1 MANIR
6 VTALPRAT
14 GLADDDVL
22 HGVQDNDGRDKSV
35 HLDDL
40 ATYVNAQTDPVMD
53 VTGAAPITSTG
64 GNNPEIGI
72 TEATDVAA
80 GAMSAADKAKLDA
93 IDDNANNYV
102 LPTATDVVLG
112 GVMIGEN
119 IEINNGVISVD
130 LGEPLTYRGTANLT
144 QPAPANPA
152 SGDLWISNTTGGI
165 SATWTGLTP
174 NPGFTNA
181 GERVVFDG
189 TNWSIMPA
197 EPSTGVQ
204 QVDVAA
210 PITKTGGEDQPTIGI
225 NAATQTD
232 AGSMSAA
239 DKLKLDNITDNS
251 RPGTVTSVGSGNGL
265 TGGPITET
273 GSLAVGQGTGITVN
287 ANDVA
292 VNRTTVDTWYAPATH
307 VGAGGTAHADA
318 TTSAAGFMS
327 AADKTKLDAIPAGG
341 GGQGTVTE
349 VTGTAPIVVATGTTT
364 PVVSINAATTG
375 AAGSMSGADKSKL
388 DGIEAG
394 AQVNVAQVNSDWNSS
409 SGVSQILN
417 KPSIPAAA
425 NNGQINFNA
434 GNGLTSSGTNATAN
448 QSGNTTKTFTVQAA
462 NNTISVA
469 SGGIS
474 VNTGNLGMMPTG
486 GGTFTGGIYQTLRT
500 IGNNSTWN
508 MATGNLWTFAGGTI
522 ANPSNATA
530 GCSGVI
536 RVTGAVTGW
545 GGNFDFPGGTPP
557 TETVPAVFPYYVA
570 ANNVILIGNPTN
582 SIT

>member
-40 ATYVNAQTDPVMD
+40 ATYVNAQADPVMA

-72 TEATDVAA
+72 TEATDTAA
-80 GAMSAADKAKLDA
+80 GAMSAADKAKLDG
-93 IDDNANNYV
+93 IEDNANAYV
-102 LPTATDVVLG
+102 LPVATDVELG

-119 IEINNGVISVD
+119 IQINNGVISVD

-144 QPAPANPA
+144 QPAPQAA
-152 SGDLWISNTTGGI
+152 AGDLFISSTTGAI

-189 TNWSIMPA
+189 TNWAIMPP
-197 EPSTGVQ
+197 EPGTGVQ

-225 NAATQTD
+225 TAATQT
-232 AGSMSAA
+232 APGSMSAA
-239 DKLKLDNITDNS
+239 DKLKLDNITDNA

-292 VNRTTVDTWYAPATH
+292 VNRTTVDTWYAPANH

-318 TTSAAGFMS
+318 TTSTAGFMS
-327 AADKTKLDAIPAGG
+327 SADKTKLDGIPTGG
-341 GGQGTVTE
+341 GGGGTVTE
-349 VTGTAPIVVATGTTT
+349 VTGTAPIVVATTTTT

-388 DGIEAG
+388 DGIAAN
-394 AQVNVAQVNSDWNSS
+394 AQVNVKSDWNAS
-409 SGVSQILN
+409 SGDAEILN

-425 NNGQINFNA
+425 NDGQINFNA
-434 GNGLTSSGTNATAN
+434 GDGLTSTGTNATAN
-448 QSGNTTKTFTVQAA
+448 QSGNTSKTFAVQAA
-462 NNTISVA
+462 NNTINVV

-486 GGTFTGGIYQTLRT
+486 GGTFTGGIYQTVRT
-500 IGNNSTWN
+500 IGNNTAWN

-522 ANPSNATA
+522 ANPTNATA

-536 RVTGAVTGW
+536 RVTGAIAGW
-545 GGNFDFPGGTPP
+545 GGNFDFPGGSAP
-557 TETVPAVFPYYVA
+557 TATTPAVFPYYVA